1 MEAFDGARLTTDP
14 APQTSADAD
23 AGRAAARRLAP
34 LAIISLALPPLGAAL
49 LLGYLSRIGPWLQGL
64 GGRGLALY
72 VAGFALLGGFAL
84 LPTYAPAI
92 LGGWAFGDRVG
103 IPAALAGFV
112 LAAAINYAWA
122 HRLSVAHATALLA
135 ERPRWLAVRD
145 ALVGRSWWKTVLVV
159 SLIRVPPNSP
169 FALSNGAMA
178 AARVPIGAY
187 LVGTLVGLA
196 PRTAVAVR
204 AGSHLSTLDF
214 SRRDAFGSAAV
225 TIIVSMVVLGILGWF
240 ARRALDATLAEQAA
254 GDDQDGPA
262 APSSPPG

>member
-1 MEAFDGARLTTDP
+1 MGTLDGARLT
-14 APQTSADAD
+14 SDAGPPVGAGDD

-34 LAIISLALPPLGAAL
+34 LAIISLVLPPLGAAL
-49 LLGYLSRIGPWLQGL
+49 LIGYLSRIGPWLQGL
-64 GGRGLALY
+64 GGRGVALY
-72 VAGFALLGGFAL
+72 VAGFAVLGGFAL

-122 HRLSVAHATALLA
+122 RRLSVVHATKLLA

-145 ALVGRSWWKTVLVV
+145 ALVGRSWWKTVFVV

-178 AARVPIGAY
+178 AAQVPIGAY
-187 LVGTLVGLA
+187 LVGTLIGLA
-196 PRTAVAVR
+196 PRTAIAVR
-204 AGSHLSTLDF
+204 AGSHLSSLDF
-214 SRRDAFGSAAV
+214 SRRDAFGSAAI
-225 TIIVSMVVLGILGWF
+225 TIVVSMAVLGVLGWI
-240 ARRALDATLAEQAA
+240 ARRALDATLAGQPPR
-254 GDDQDGPA
+254 GGQDGPA
-262 APSSPPG
+262 AP

>member
-1 MEAFDGARLTTDP
+1 MEAFDGARLTSALP
-14 APQTSADAD
+14 PQTSADSD

-49 LLGYLSRIGPWLQGL
+49 LIGYLSRIGPWLQGL
-64 GGRGLALY
+64 GGRGIVLY
-72 VAGFALLGGFAL
+72 VTGFALLGGFAL

-103 IPAALAGFV
+103 TPAALTGFV

-159 SLIRVPPNSP
+159 TLIRVPPNSP

-178 AARVPIGAY
+178 AARVPVGAY
-187 LVGTLVGLA
+187 LVGTLIGLA

-225 TIIVSMVVLGILGWF
+225 TIVVSIVVLGILGWL
-240 ARRALDATLAEQAA
+240 ARRALDATLAQHA
-254 GDDQDGPA
+254 GDDTPDGPK
-262 APSSPPG
+262 PP

>member
-1 MEAFDGARLTTDP
+1 VEAFDGARLTSAP
-14 APQTSADAD
+14 APRTGAEGD

-34 LAIISLALPPLGAAL
+34 LAIISLALPPIGAAL
-49 LLGYLSRIGPWLQGL
+49 LIGYLSRIGPWLQGL
-64 GGRGLALY
+64 GGRGIALY

-103 IPAALAGFV
+103 TPAALAGFV

-122 HRLSVAHATALLA
+122 HRLSVAHATTLLA

-145 ALVGRSWWKTVLVV
+145 ALVGRSWLKTVFVV
-159 SLIRVPPNSP
+159 ALIRVPPNSP

-187 LVGTLVGLA
+187 LVGTLIGLA

-214 SRRDAFGSAAV
+214 SRRDALGSAAV
-225 TIIVSMVVLGILGWF
+225 TIVVSMVVLGILGWL
-240 ARRALDATLAEQAA
+240 ARRALDATLAHHGG
-254 GDDQDGPA
+254 GDPQDGPA
-262 APSSPPG
+262 AP